1 MNAPESEWT
10 DLARDL
16 GLEHCDLKPLEALKV
31 AALDMHGLE
40 PGEEDQLPPE
50 DRSKIQNLER
60 ALKMLESLG
69 ALSRLA
75 AAGANAGWRSKLLR
89 GEYRGHRVSIH
100 SLEGQ
105 ESKYGVSLRFSRRL
119 GWGLRIVR
127 EGMGHKLGKLLRM
140 TQDLQVD
147 DPTLDPLVLIQADDV
162 ESAKDW
168 LTDPGLREDLRDLFQ
183 LSEGVEVLDWGL
195 RFQADSGGLTPGRVR
210 SLLDAMLPITAHVR

>member
-1 MNAPESEWT
+1 MNAPDSEWT

-16 GLEHCDLKPLEALKV
+16 GLEHCDLKPLEALKI
-31 AALDMHGLE
+31 AALDMQGLE

-50 DRSKIQNLER
+50 DRSKIQSLER
-60 ALKMLESLG
+60 AMQLLESIG
-69 ALSRLA
+69 ALSRIAEL
-75 AAGANAGWRSKLLR
+75 GANAGWRSRLLR

-105 ESKYGVSLRFSRRL
+105 ESKYGVSLRFQRRL

-147 DPTLDPLVLIQADDV
+147 DPTLDPLVLIQAEDT
-162 ESAKDW
+162 ESAKAW
-168 LTDPGLREDLRDLFQ
+168 LSDPGLREDLRVLFQ
-183 LSEGVEVLDWGL
+183 LSEGIEVLDWGL
-195 RFQADSGGLTPGRVR
+195 RFEAESGGLTPSRVR
-210 SLLDAMLPITAHVR
+210 ALLDAMLPITDYVR